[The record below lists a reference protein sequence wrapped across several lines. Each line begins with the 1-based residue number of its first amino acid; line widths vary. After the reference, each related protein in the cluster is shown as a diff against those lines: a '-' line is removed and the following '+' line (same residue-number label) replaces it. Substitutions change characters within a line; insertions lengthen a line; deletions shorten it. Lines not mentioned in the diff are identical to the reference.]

1 MNLTA
6 NLHFVTTA
14 PADLTMK
21 KLAIKSVAEPLTSRL
36 R

>member
-6 NLHFVTTA
+6 HLHLVTTA

-21 KLAIKSVAEPLTSRL
+21 KQAIKRVAEPLTSRL